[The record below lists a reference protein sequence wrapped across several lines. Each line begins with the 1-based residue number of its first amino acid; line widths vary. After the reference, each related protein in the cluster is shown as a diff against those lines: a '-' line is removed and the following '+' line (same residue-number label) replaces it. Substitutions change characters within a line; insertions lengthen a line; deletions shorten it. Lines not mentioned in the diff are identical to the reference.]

1 MSYIPVVNCSNRW
14 ILSIAIRLQRIAIII
29 IKCICK
35 THVNLTIAQHI
46 IQEELM
52 VCILFVKYFNLIA
65 VGIAVRCCSALP
77 MWLVD
82 HKILSKLSP
91 KSTNPIAMCTQI
103 NRTNG
108 KTTFTW
114 ANIVKL
120 QTEICVVHGAVY
132 EYLIRLHREHDD
144 GRKWCKERNEAL
156 FPLRMMI
163 KYECYACTSHH
174 KTMES
179 CCAVVSDRWS
189 WMRGLFDNAIGS
201 ARSIVD
207 RDGIVAT
214 TDDAACTSERRTT
227 ELRFRMLLCLLFH
240 VDCNVT
246 CMLFCHFSCAAAFI
260 SELMQRKKLMQ
271 ANFQFEKFDLTIQ
284 FIMISIIYLLVV
296 FLGSILNCKFV
307 ACDSI
312 HVLYAIM
319 LTMKY
324 RISNT

>member
-227 ELRFRMLLCLLFH
+227 ELRFRMLFCSLFH
-240 VDCNVT
+240 VDCNYVYLHALLS
-246 CMLFCHFSCAAAFI
+246 LFMCSRINFGINAAEKIDASKFSIWKIWFNNPI
-260 SELMQRKKLMQ
+260 HYDI
-271 ANFQFEKFDLTIQ
+271 N
-284 FIMISIIYLLVV
+284 YLSSCCFSRFNPQLQIRRMW
-296 FLGSILNCKFV
+296 FNMR
-307 ACDSI
+307 
-312 HVLYAIM
+312 YAIM
-319 LTMKY
+319 LTVKY
-324 RISNT
+324 VI